1 MRLKG
6 VSTLQGNGVSAD
18 ISCRQYAKL
27 AIPIAEEI
35 TYVNISQIMRGL
47 LGEAVSGD
55 VRAMELKV
63 GQIVRGVVM
72 QALENN
78 EALIQINGVQVRA
91 KLEMPL
97 SQGQSALLQVQPESN
112 GSLIVLKAVE
122 PSSSGLLDDT
132 FRDLAKM
139 LGLPDQRWALELIKD
154 LRKEGFPFNRA
165 TARAF
170 QDAAASMPQG
180 ADQEQWM
187 TAAAA
192 TFKRGLPMTA
202 ATISSM
208 GQTMFGKPVHELLDS
223 LQRQLGEFLASG
235 QNNSGEADAMASR
248 QAGARV
254 LALLEQGNALLR
266 GAFTSLEGGTTD
278 ALAGGDGHT
287 ITSAKG
293 AVYAGGGN
301 AGSAANATD
310 GDVVSAD
317 SSKRGVQLT
326 GNGTAGSNAS
336 VTDEASSA
344 ASSSGR
350 GVQTAGNGSGWLG
363 GMMKWLGVDHEHQL
377 AKAATSIAASTAQRE
392 AAGDHVGTLDNSA
405 AAKQANGV
413 GQAQSSQAGLIISDA
428 ETEAEAQ
435 LQNRWENAATR
446 LRTDTGAAGGSMP
459 PSDDAPGASAAD
471 AKVTAQPHNGIAT
484 HNRDMS
490 IAGDGRPA
498 EGFVNNTPPNVNSSA
513 ETLKSAL
520 MALTEASDTP
530 PVLKETAQ
538 QLVQQITGQQLL
550 LTPERN
556 SSVFTHVT
564 MFIPF
569 QDAKGGTTASVHIQ
583 TRRGKRGELDAE
595 NCRLLFNLTMSS
607 LGDTLVD
614 VNITDKIVSLNIWN
628 DHPAI
633 ADIMESSKTD
643 IMDRLQETGYQLLSL
658 RTTPLP
664 KRNEES
670 LVGEPSGKGKM
681 PAPPD
686 LSQFASTRYKG
697 VDYRA

>member
-1 MRLKG
+1 MRFKEG
-6 VSTLQGNGVSAD
+6 STLQGNGESAD
-18 ISCRQYAKL
+18 ISCKQHSEI

-55 VRAMELKV
+55 VRAMELKI
-63 GQIVRGVVM
+63 GQIVRGVVL

-122 PSSSGLLDDT
+122 QSASGLLDDT
-132 FRDLAKM
+132 FRDFAKM
-139 LGLPDQRWALELIKD
+139 LGLPDQRWTLDLIKD

-170 QDAAASMPQG
+170 QDAAAAMPQG

-223 LQRQLGEFLASG
+223 LQRQLGEFLAGG
-235 QNNSGEADAMASR
+235 QENNGGADALATR

-254 LALLEQGNALLR
+254 LSLLEQGNALLR
-266 GAFTSLEGGTTD
+266 GAFSSQD
-278 ALAGGDGHT
+278 ALAAGTT
-287 ITSAKG
+287 I
-293 AVYAGGGN
+293 GGN
-301 AGSAANATD
+301 GSPITPAKEGILSGGNFAAGSAANMTD
-310 GDVVSAD
+310 DAASAAD
-317 SSKRGVQLT
+317 SSRRSVQMAV
-326 GNGTAGSNAS
+326 NGTAVSTA
-336 VTDEASSA
+336 DDASSA
-344 ASSSGR
+344 VSSSGR
-350 GVQTAGNGSGWLG
+350 GVQTVGNGSSWLG

-377 AKAATSIAASTAQRE
+377 AKAATSIVTGSAHGEAMASEHAVKSDN
-392 AAGDHVGTLDNSA
+392 GGTV
-405 AAKQANGV
+405 KQTNVA
-413 GQAQSSQAGLIISDA
+413 GQAQSVQTGLMNS
-428 ETEAEAQ
+428 ENEVEAQ
-435 LQNRWENAATR
+435 PMNRLENTAPR
-446 LRTDTGAAGGSMP
+446 LRTDAGIAGGSMP
-459 PSDDAPGASAAD
+459 RSDETLPPSAAD
-471 AKVTAQPHNGIAT
+471 ARITAQPQNGSVAL
-484 HNRDMS
+484 NRDLN
-490 IAGDGRPA
+490 ITGDGFPA
-498 EGFVNNTPPNVNSSA
+498 DGFLNSTPNVNSPA

-520 MALTEASDTP
+520 MALIEASDTP
-530 PVLKETAQ
+530 PALKETAQ

-633 ADIMESSKTD
+633 AELMESSKTD
-643 IMDRLQETGYQLLSL
+643 IIDRLQETGYQLLSL

-664 KRNEES
+664 KPNEES
-670 LVGEPSGKGKM
+670 LAGEPSVKGKIL
-681 PAPPD
+681 APPD